1 MRWNLRSTATILLP
15 VQKPAVVAIFVFIYM
30 TTYWLSD
37 VFRLPETGSTPWN
50 PEAGLAMAAVYVAG
64 LRMLPVIAITH
75 FLCLM
80 LWAPYST
87 PLWTALLAVAHMAA
101 LTGITQLGRSVLVDL
116 GTPTTQSSTRFVALA
131 FMTTL
136 ASAILQML
144 ISIFAT
150 DWSLLKILRFGMT
163 VSVGNMVGIVTL
175 FPVLRGYP
183 DFKSLSRI
191 LVPANSLTWLL
202 FSMLFLTCVVVFGIE
217 SLNQFKFFYLV
228 FVPVIALA
236 MLHGMAGGAI
246 AALAASISMIA
257 VLSLRNYGA
266 TDVVE
271 LQILMIVLAITA
283 LLLGATIDERLRVH
297 SENVAYLFRLR
308 ESEEALLRASRI
320 SLASEMAA
328 AVSHELA
335 QPLSAARSHIRA
347 LRRRLVQPRPNKQF
361 LLSDI
366 DAAVAQIDAAGT
378 TIRNTREFLRRGD
391 NEKANLKLSQVLQ
404 SSLELVKPEL
414 RRSNIQIAEQGLAN
428 LPEVVGNRT
437 QITQVLLNLV
447 RNARDAMVDADSA
460 GRRIEVAASTA
471 MRPGFVEISVT
482 DCGPG
487 VAADVVPRLFAP
499 LQSNK
504 PEGLGLGL
512 SLSSSIVLAHGGSL
526 WHDAAFS
533 SGARFVFTLPLAT
546 DNSTEKQP

>member
-1 MRWNLRSTATILLP
+1 M
-15 VQKPAVVAIFVFIYM
+15 VVTFVLIYM

-50 PEAGLAMAAVYVAG
+50 PEAGLAMAAIYIAG
-64 LRMLPVIAITH
+64 LRMLPVLAITH

-87 PLWTALLAVAHMAA
+87 PFWTALLAAAHMAA
-101 LTGITQLGRSVLVDL
+101 LAGITQAGHRALADL
-116 GTPTTQSSTRFVALA
+116 GTPTTHAATRFVAVAFLA
-131 FMTTL
+131 TI
-136 ASAILQML
+136 ASATLQML
-144 ISIFAT
+144 ISTLAT

-175 FPVLRGYP
+175 LPVLRGYP
-183 DFKSLSRI
+183 DFKRLSTI
-191 LVPANSLTWLL
+191 LIPANSLTWLL
-202 FSMLFLTCVVVFGIE
+202 FAMLLLTCVLVFGFE

-246 AALAASISMIA
+246 SALAASISMIA
-257 VLSLRNYGA
+257 VLALRNYGA
-266 TDVVE
+266 TDVAE
-271 LQILMIVLAITA
+271 LQFLMIVLAITA

-297 SENVAYLFRLR
+297 SENVAYLIRLR

-347 LRRRLVQPRPNKQF
+347 LRRRLAQPKPNKQQ

-366 DAAVAQIDAAGT
+366 DAAVNQIDAAGT
-378 TIRNTREFLRRGD
+378 TIRNTRDFLRRGD
-391 NEKANLKLSQVLQ
+391 NEKVSLKLAQVLQ
-404 SSLELVKPEL
+404 SSLELVRPEL
-414 RRSNIQIAEQGLAN
+414 RRSNIQIEERGLAN
-428 LPEVVGNRT
+428 LPEVIGNRT

-460 GRRIEVAASTA
+460 RRSIEVAASAT

-482 DCGPG
+482 DSGPG
-487 VAADVVPRLFAP
+487 VAADVVPHLFSP

-533 SGARFVFTLPLAT
+533 PGARFVFTLPLAV
-546 DNSTEKQP
+546 DQRTEMQQ